1 MSSIKRTGRRYLLA
15 AAVACL
21 LPLTS
26 GGQGVKQPEIG
37 ASITVDS
44 EDYDSTTLTKYIPGS
59 AFIPLNAEGVNQDAL
74 TYDSGGCVYPSSS
87 SGGTT
92 TIAYAPIELPDQAK
106 LTYIIFH
113 VVDSSADHNIT
124 FELHRAQIGDDLELE
139 TNTLETASTSGN
151 AGPNIVL
158 MDVGPD
164 DVTGHVGLFG
174 ARYYSLRVEFDNA
187 AGSANKVCGA
197 KLLYQVPASGANQT
211 FTPVTPCKIFDS
223 RPVQGGTG
231 VFAANETRT
240 ILVTGDTEA
249 QGGADGGCGLPFAAT
264 AVQVNFVVIDPVAT
278 GSIKLWAPVDDEPQ
292 GLLAFNSGIMSFW
305 NGSGTVPISAQSGQ
319 KRMKVKINGG
329 GAHVLVAVTGY
340 FSPVSN
346 MGN

>member
-1 MSSIKRTGRRYLLA
+1 MSSIKRTGSRYLLA
-15 AAVACL
+15 AALACL
-21 LPLTS
+21 LPLAN
-26 GGQGVKQPEIG
+26 GNQDKQPEVG

-44 EDYDSTTLTKYIPGS
+44 EDYDPTVLNKFLPGS
-59 AFIPLNAEGVNQDAL
+59 AFIPLNSEGVNHDAL

-92 TIAYAPIELPDQAK
+92 TIAYAPIELPDKAK
-106 LTYIIFH
+106 VTYIIFH
-113 VVDSSADHNIT
+113 VVDSSTDHNIS
-124 FELHRAQIGDDLELE
+124 FDLRRAEINDNAELTTALLESAD
-139 TNTLETASTSGN
+139 TAGSPGAS
-151 AGPNIVL
+151 VL
-158 MDVGPD
+158 LMNVEPD

-174 ARYYSLRVEFDNA
+174 ARYYSLRVDLVNA

-197 KLLYQVPASGANQT
+197 KIFYQVPSTGANQT

-231 VFAANETRT
+231 AFAANETRT
-240 ILVTGDTEA
+240 ILVTGDTEP
-249 QGGADGGCGLPFAAT
+249 QGGADGGCGLPYAAT

-292 GLLAFNSGIMSFW
+292 GLLAFQSGIMSFW
-305 NGSGTVPISAQSGQ
+305 NGSGTIPISSQDSQ
-319 KRMKVKINGG
+319 KRMRVKINGG

-340 FSPVSN
+340 YSPVSN